1 MYHLW
6 YGHSLIVLLRQS
18 LRLVSTTDPNR
29 LLQLAAE
36 SRQARVERERLKRK
50 SHLVKEKHDEIA
62 TKLEK
67 FKRGAF
73 SVSRVPSVQKGFHY

>member
-1 MYHLW
+1 M
-6 YGHSLIVLLRQS
+6 
-18 LRLVSTTDPNR
+18 VSTTDPNR
-29 LLQLAAE
+29 LSQLVAE

-62 TKLEK
+62 TKLDK

-73 SVSRVPSVQKGFHY
+73 SVSRVRSVQKGFRY